1 MDVAADLS
9 CETTPQAM
17 RAVIGDLSTYAGWLE
32 IVRSADPAP
41 ADDGD
46 PGPAWSVVLQ
56 GRIGPLRRTK
66 RLRMVR
72 SLDDESSV
80 RFERRELDGRSHSA
94 WVLDASIEPTDS
106 APEKTD
112 LVTLRMSLHYG
123 GSLWV
128 PVLDRLLADEIARSR
143 PRLVALLAR

>member
-1 MDVAADLS
+1 
-9 CETTPQAM
+9 M
-17 RAVIGDLSTYAGWLE
+17 RAVIGDLSTYASWLE
-32 IVRSADPAP
+32 IVSSAEP
-41 ADDGD
+41 ADGDRGD

-72 SLDDESSV
+72 SIDDELSV
-80 RFERRELDGRSHSA
+80 RFERRELDDRSHSP
-94 WVLDASIEPTDS
+94 WILDASITPTD
-106 APEKTD
+106 ATVDQTD
-112 LVTLRMSLHYG
+112 LVTLQMSLHYG

-128 PVLDRLLADEIARSR
+128 PILDRMLAEEINRSR